1 MTKTSAT
8 ILSALIPGISTDH
21 ADAIQALAAT
31 GLSMPQM
38 MQAVMAQ
45 THINAFNAE
54 LAKVHPLST
63 FTMAAADWASM
74 WAYLT
79 DQAPITDSGQ
89 SLLQL
94 VWTAGLNGNQA
105 TFWPALAQL
114 FKTWGIVRGLV
125 QPVPGGG
132 VILSGVAP
140 TGITPPATLAGFT
153 SPSTS

>member
-1 MTKTSAT
+1 MTRLQQPSSAP
-8 ILSALIPGISTDH
+8 LFRGISTDH

-54 LAKVHPLST
+54 LAKVHPALERLP
-63 FTMAAADWASM
+63 WRPRIGASM

-79 DQAPITDSGQ
+79 DGGGVLSDQAPITDSGQ

-125 QPVPGGG
+125 QPVPGGE
-132 VILSGVAP
+132 
-140 TGITPPATLAGFT
+140 
-153 SPSTS
+153 